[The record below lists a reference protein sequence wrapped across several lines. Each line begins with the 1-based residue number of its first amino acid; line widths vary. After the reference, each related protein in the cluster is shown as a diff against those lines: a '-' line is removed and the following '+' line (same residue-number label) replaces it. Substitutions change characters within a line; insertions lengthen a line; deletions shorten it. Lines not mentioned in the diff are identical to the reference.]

1 MLQVSGLNY
10 PAIIVRNMQESIE
23 FYERL
28 GMRALYMEPNRD
40 DAESITAML
49 HAGSDT
55 FLMLVGPVEPGRV
68 NIAEA
73 SPGVGSMQYLS
84 LTLPLEQMRDIY
96 HAMSTAG
103 VHGSEEIV
111 RGFERLVF
119 LEDPNGVLIT
129 LTAWSA
135 EPPEGVTRAAVLER
149 AAALREADGV
159 PFIEDSHLARAIEE
173 LRGAGSV

>member
-1 MLQVSGLNY
+1 MLQVSGINY

-28 GMRALYMEPNRD
+28 GMRALYLEPNRD
-40 DAESITAML
+40 DAESVTAML
-49 HAGSDT
+49 DAGGGT
-55 FLMLVGPVEPGRV
+55 FLYLVGPVEPGTV

-84 LTLPLEQMRDIY
+84 LHLPLAQMREIY
-96 HAMSTAG
+96 HRMSNAG
-103 VHGSEEIV
+103 VHGSEEIA

-129 LTAWSA
+129 LTAWSS
-135 EPPEGVTRAAVLER
+135 EPPAGVSRAAVLER
-149 AAALREADGV
+149 AAALRAAEGAR
-159 PFIEDSHLARAIEE
+159 FIEDSHLAQACAE
-173 LRGAGSV
+173 LGAG